1 MGSTAE
7 IATRFALHRHGLDE
21 IVGAWHMRA
30 AVTASV
36 RRRLALLLHR
46 EAAIAV
52 LPIVAAAIVALAS
65 TAVASAPL
73 PTQRGLVFVL
83 GPLLLLVTLHA
94 RTAGYLHDDAVSLTL
109 PLPIAPRDRF
119 GAAHGRH
126 MRGLAW
132 QALWGLAAVALAV
145 VVAGAGTATALA
157 LVLDLGA
164 LVVAAALVEPVG
176 AAIAARFGQRVPEGS
191 FAGQVQRSL
200 GGGWTL
206 PEAVVHL
213 YAPALALGTAAAI
226 AMPWQ
231 LAIDR
236 GLDGE
241 TVGSNHL
248 TVCAVVLV
256 LALALRAIA
265 PRLYQA
271 GVHDAV
277 PWLRE
282 AMRTLAG
289 PSAPEPAP
297 TWIARLRDPA
307 LRLVVLQHQRLTP
320 VPTLRLVLL
329 VGAAAIMAV
338 RARPIGPL
346 ELGLVLA
353 LAALWLVPAGAVVR
367 ERESRRRALAS
378 LPVAPAERTA
388 TLLLFAPLA
397 LALAVLWIGT
407 GGLA

>member
-1 MGSTAE
+1 M
-7 IATRFALHRHGLDE
+7 
-21 IVGAWHMRA
+21 
-30 AVTASV
+30 TASV
-36 RRRLALLLHR
+36 RRRLARLLHR

-119 GAAHGRH
+119 AAAHARH
-126 MRGLAW
+126 LRGLAW
-132 QALWGLAAVALAV
+132 QAMWGLAAVAFAV
-145 VVAGAGTATALA
+145 LIAGAGPATALA

-176 AAIAARFGQRVPEGS
+176 AAIAARFGQRVPEDS
-191 FAGQVQRSL
+191 FAAQVQRSL

-236 GLDGE
+236 GVDGE
-241 TVGSNHL
+241 TVGENHL
-248 TVCAVVLV
+248 MVCAVVLV

-265 PRLYQA
+265 PRLYRA
-271 GVHDAV
+271 GVHDA
-277 PWLRE
+277 
-282 AMRTLAG
+282 
-289 PSAPEPAP
+289 
-297 TWIARLRDPA
+297 
-307 LRLVVLQHQRLTP
+307 
-320 VPTLRLVLL
+320 
-329 VGAAAIMAV
+329 
-338 RARPIGPL
+338 
-346 ELGLVLA
+346 
-353 LAALWLVPAGAVVR
+353 
-367 ERESRRRALAS
+367 
-378 LPVAPAERTA
+378 
-388 TLLLFAPLA
+388 
-397 LALAVLWIGT
+397 
-407 GGLA
+407 

>member
-1 MGSTAE
+1 MSSANPE
-7 IATRFALHRHGLDE
+7 HG
-21 IVGAWHMRA
+21 
-30 AVTASV
+30 TASL
-36 RRRLALLLHR
+36 RARLARLLRR
-46 EAAIAV
+46 EHALAV

-65 TAVASAPL
+65 SAVAQSPL
-73 PTQRGLVFVL
+73 ATQRGLVFVL

-94 RTAGYLHDDAVSLTL
+94 RTAGYLHDDAVAMTL
-109 PLPIAPRDRF
+109 PLPIDGRDRF
-119 GAAHGRH
+119 AAAHRRH
-126 MRGLAW
+126 LAGLAW
-132 QALWGLAAVALAV
+132 QSVWGLGAVVLAV
-145 VVAGAGTATALA
+145 LLAGASAATALA
-157 LVLDLGA
+157 LALDLGA
-164 LVVAAALVEPVG
+164 LVVAALLLEPLG
-176 AAIAARFGQRVPEGS
+176 AAIAARLGQRVPAES
-191 FAGQVQRSL
+191 FAAQLQRSL

-213 YAPALALGTAAAI
+213 YAPAFALGAAAAV

-236 GLDGE
+236 ATDGE
-241 TVGSNHL
+241 LVGRTHL
-248 TVCAVVLV
+248 LICAGALL
-256 LALALRAIA
+256 LAIAARAAA
-265 PRLYQA
+265 PRLYAQ

-297 TWIARLRDPA
+297 RWIAWFKDPA

-329 VGAAAIMAV
+329 VGTAVIMAV
-338 RARPIGPL
+338 RARPVGPI

-367 ERESRRRALAS
+367 EREARRRALAS
-378 LPVAPAERTA
+378 LPVVPAERRA
-388 TLLLFAPLA
+388 AALLFAPLV
-397 LALAVLWIGT
+397 LATAVLWLGT
-407 GGLA
+407 GGLAT